1 VKVEELNNKE
11 RLALS
16 QKLLKDQV
24 GSLQDLIDQMT
35 SGSLY
40 EGSAVDQRNAL
51 QAKIAAAQADA
62 NAGVEGAADK
72 LANLYQQLNSVS
84 KDAFGTT
91 GGFAADRQAIIDGA
105 QQAIAAANARVAAAD
120 KATDPALQ
128 TTNSLLDENAAQLAK
143 IAALM
148 GVSVDYLKSL
158 NDNSAK
164 TDLSWLRSMAGF

>member
-1 VKVEELNNKE
+1 
-11 RLALS
+11 
-16 QKLLKDQV
+16 
-24 GSLQDLIDQMT
+24 
-35 SGSLY
+35 
-40 EGSAVDQRNAL
+40 
-51 QAKIAAAQADA
+51 
-62 NAGVEGAADK
+62 
-72 LANLYQQLNSVS
+72 
-84 KDAFGTT
+84 
-91 GGFAADRQAIIDGA
+91 
-105 QQAIAAANARVAAAD
+105 VAAAD